1 MRLGGFGLPEMLIL
15 LAIIV
20 LFVGARKIPGL
31 ARSLG
36 TSIQEFKKGA
46 RGEGEGEEL
55 EQDSLEASKSR
66 A

>member
-46 RGEGEGEEL
+46 RGEGEEL
-55 EQDSLEASKSR
+55 EQDSLEASESR